1 MTPANRK
8 GGQAMPV
15 MDEFR
20 EEREALKHGTPKQKF
35 RYFLDYYKWHV
46 VAAVAIVGF
55 AGSMIYNI
63 VTSKEMAFSV
73 SLVNAF
79 DIGTGEEYLASFAEY
94 AGIDTEEFDIMADS
108 SMQIDYSSTDQNTAA
123 SIQKVMVLV
132 AAGEIDAF
140 LSDEV
145 VIGQYAYSET
155 FYDLREVLTA
165 EQLEAYEPYF
175 FYMDQAV
182 ADAVSEAQMNPDYD
196 TADLPERPDP
206 RKPEAM
212 EQPVP
217 VGICLGEAK
226 ALNETYIFLSGEG
239 ILAVPA
245 TSPHLETVSKYVDF
259 LLK

>member
-1 MTPANRK
+1 MPAHRK

-35 RYFLDYYKWHV
+35 RYFLDYYKWYV

-55 AGSMIYNI
+55 AASMIYNM
-63 VTSKEMAFSV
+63 VTRKDMAFSV
-73 SLVNAF
+73 SLINAF
-79 DIGTGEEYLASFAEY
+79 DIGSGDEYLASFAEY

-108 SMQIDYSSTDQNTAA
+108 SMQIDYTSTDQNTAA
-123 SIQKVMVLV
+123 SIQKLMVLV
-132 AAGEIDAF
+132 AAGEIDAL
-140 LSDEV
+140 LSDEA
-145 VIGQYAYSET
+145 VIEQYAYSET
-155 FYDLREVLTA
+155 FYDLRDVLTA
-165 EQLEAYEPYF
+165 EQLDAYGPYL

-182 ADAVSEAQMNPDYD
+182 ADAVSEAQMDPDYES
-196 TADLPERPDP
+196 TAMPERPDP

-217 VGICLGEAK
+217 VGICLGEAQ
-226 ALNETYIFLSGEG
+226 ALNETYVFLSGEG

-245 TSPHLETVSKYVDF
+245 TSPHLETVSQYVDF
-259 LLK
+259 LLQ

>member
-1 MTPANRK
+1 MPAHRK

-20 EEREALKHGTPKQKF
+20 EEREALKHGTLKQKF
-35 RYFLDYYKWHV
+35 RYFLDYYKWYV

-55 AGSMIYNI
+55 AASMIYNM
-63 VTSKEMAFSV
+63 VTRKEMAFSV

-79 DIGTGEEYLASFAEY
+79 DIGTGEEQLASFAEY
-94 AGIDTEEFDIMADS
+94 AGIDTEEFDVMADS
-108 SMQIDYSSTDQNTAA
+108 SMQIDYTSTDQNTAA
-123 SIQKVMVLV
+123 SLQKLMVLV
-132 AAGEIDAF
+132 AAGEIDAL
-140 LSDEV
+140 LSDEA
-145 VIGQYAYSET
+145 VIEQYAYSET
-155 FYDLREVLTA
+155 FYDLRDVLTA
-165 EQLEAYEPYF
+165 QQLEAYEPYF

-182 ADAVSEAQMNPDYD
+182 AEAISEAQMDPDYD
-196 TADLPERPDP
+196 SNAMPERPDP

-226 ALNETYIFLSGEG
+226 ALNETYIFLGGEG

-245 TSPHLETVSKYVDF
+245 TSPHLETVSQYVDF
-259 LLK
+259 LLQ